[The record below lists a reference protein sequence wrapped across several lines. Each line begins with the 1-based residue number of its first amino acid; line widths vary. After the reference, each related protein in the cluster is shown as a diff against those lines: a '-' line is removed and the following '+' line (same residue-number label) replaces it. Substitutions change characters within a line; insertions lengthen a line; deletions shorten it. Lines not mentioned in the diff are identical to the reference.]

1 MPLSAKGKKI
11 RAKLI
16 SEYGKKKGEEVFYA
30 MENKGELKGI
40 KAAHAKKRARVS
52 GASRG
57 GKRKRG

>member
-11 RAKLI
+11 KAKLI
-16 SEYGKKKGEEVFYA
+16 AEYGKRKGEEVFYA

-40 KAAHAKKRARVS
+40 KAIPTKRRTRSS

-57 GKRKRG
+57 GKRKGR